1 MSHPAIEFDQ
11 VIAPLGRERFLAE
24 YWTKKFLHLSG
35 AKGRF
40 TPILPWEELNHILQ
54 WHPPP
59 QPQLRLFQEGVMAD
73 LRRYIDGPVG
83 ALKLNAGGLIM
94 LLAQGA
100 TMILDAVH
108 EVAPAVAELTA
119 SMEAALSCVCV
130 ANLYAGWR
138 TQKGFDVHWDPHEV
152 FVLQLSGRK
161 RWQVFAPT
169 RLHPLDDDSEKA
181 PPPTAPPIWEGILN
195 DGDFLYLPR
204 GFWHVA
210 YPLDEPSLH
219 ISWGAQAATGIE
231 FLYWWMRTL
240 RRHPEV
246 RISLANMDDAAAR
259 KNFVAQMTKF
269 IEAAGQGDPLGDFL
283 GLQKAGRRPRARI
296 RLPTAPVEQQKPLGS
311 LSTRIRLAG
320 QDSLFIEQDP
330 GAPMAKFFAAG
341 TYWFIRP
348 EFIAAFRR
356 LSGRE
361 SVAFQ
366 DLAMTI
372 ADRQLVGMLVA
383 ALDTLATAGIV
394 FKEEAASSQ

>member
-1 MSHPAIEFDQ
+1 MSTSIDFNQ
-11 VIAPLGRERFLAE
+11 IIAPLSRERFLAD

-35 AKGRF
+35 PRGRF
-40 TPILPWEELNHILQ
+40 TPILPWEELNHILE

-59 QPQLRLFQEGVMAD
+59 QPQLRLFQENVMVD

-83 ALKLNAGGLIM
+83 ALKLNAGGLVT

-100 TMILDAVH
+100 TMILDSVH
-108 EVAPAVAELTA
+108 EVSPAVARLTA
-119 SMEAALSCVCV
+119 SIEEALACDCV

-169 RLHPLDDDSEKA
+169 RLHPLGDDSEKA

-195 DGDFLYLPR
+195 DGDLLYLPR

-210 YPLDEPSLH
+210 FPLDEPSLH
-219 ISWGAQAATGIE
+219 ISWGVQPVTATD

-240 RRHPEV
+240 RRHPEARV
-246 RISLANMDDAAAR
+246 SLTQMEDAAAR
-259 KNFVAQMTKF
+259 KKFVARMVKF
-269 IEAAGQGDPLGDFL
+269 IEASGNGDPLGDFL
-283 GLQKAGRRPRARI
+283 GNQKAGRRTRPHI
-296 RLPTAPVEQQKPLGS
+296 RLPAAPVVQQKPLGS
-311 LSTRIRLAG
+311 LSTRIRLAL
-320 QDSLFIEQDP
+320 QDSLYIERDP
-330 GAPMAKFFAAG
+330 GEPMAKFFAAG

-348 EFIAAFRR
+348 EFIGAFQR

-361 SVAFQ
+361 SVPFQ
-366 DLAMTI
+366 ELAAMI
-372 ADRQLVGMLVA
+372 AERPLVGMLA
-383 ALDTLATAGIV
+383 SALDTLATAGIL
-394 FKEEAASSQ
+394 FKEEG